1 MTPPAVGSRKVFTYA
16 RTGGVWTWEVVAVD
30 GCVLTVRSDAGNGTT
45 YKISTDQWY
54 VDSVTPGVVTALHA
68 AYNGDV
74 LGPAAPPPPAP
85 LASLDDDALE
95 ALAVSPEAP
104 AGRRMAARK
113 ILDARQRA
121 R

>member
-1 MTPPAVGSRKVFTYA
+1 MTPPPVGSRKVFTYA

-74 LGPAAPPPPAP
+74 LGPAAPPAP
-85 LASLDDDALE
+85 LSEWADDALA
-95 ALAVSPEAP
+95 ALAVDMAVP